1 MFFMKSIKF
10 FLLAILT
17 LGYVQ
22 YGISQINKV
31 TLPNG
36 WTLTP
41 IGKQLPL
48 GDLPLN
54 MAVSPNKK
62 LLAITNNGQST
73 QTIQLVDVKTE
84 KILDAISI
92 DKSWYG
98 LVFSADNKSLYASG
112 GNDNRILIYNVQS
125 SKLNLIDS
133 IQLGN
138 KWPVKISPAGICI
151 NNAENTM
158 YVVTKENNSLYEIN
172 LKTKK
177 IAVYPLGAEAYT
189 CLLSADKKQLYIS
202 LWGSDQLLVWN
213 TITKKVT
220 KTIAIGDNPNE
231 LLLTKNGQYL
241 YVANANDNSVAVV
254 NTNTLAIEEVLN
266 AALFPNAPNGST
278 TNGLALNEVETK
290 LYVANADNNCLA
302 VFNVA
307 KKGFSES
314 IGFIP
319 VGWYPTSVKIINNKV
334 FVANGKGLTSLANP
348 NGPSP
353 VRKKE
358 TVNYQA
364 GDENA
369 KVKQVEYIGSLFKG
383 TLSIF
388 AEPST
393 TKLAAYTKMVYAN
406 TPYSKEK
413 ELVSNGEVGNPV
425 PHRIGDKSP
434 IKHVFYIVKENRTY
448 DQVLGDMAQ
457 GNGDTSLVLF
467 GKDITPNQHAIA
479 SEFVLL
485 DNFYVDAEV
494 SADGHN
500 WTMAAYANDYTEK
513 NWPTSYGGRGGTYD
527 FEGQKKI
534 AYPKGGFLWDHALK
548 AKVSFR
554 TYGEFADDYKANYAT
569 LEGKF
574 CKYYTS
580 WDQKVADTTRFQQWK
595 RDFDSLLAID
605 KVPALNTLRM
615 INDHTEGTKI
625 GRPTPYAHV
634 ADNDYAVGL
643 FVEYLSKSPIWNESV
658 VFILEDDAQNG
669 ADHVDAHR
677 SPAFIA
683 GGLVKRKLVDHTM
696 YTTSGMLR
704 TLELILGIPPMSQYD
719 AAAEPMWRCFTS
731 KANNTPFKSIL
742 PTVDLKEKNTKL
754 DKLARLSGTLDFSK
768 EDNVP
773 DLLFNQLLWKA
784 IKGVN
789 TPVPA
794 PRRSAFLKPIETD

>member
-1 MFFMKSIKF
+1 MKSIKL
-10 FLLAILT
+10 FLLAILI

-22 YGISQINKV
+22 HGFSQINKV

-54 MAVSPNKK
+54 MAVSPNKN

-84 KILDAISI
+84 KLLDAISI

-125 SKLNLIDS
+125 KKLNLIDS

-138 KWPVKISPAGICI
+138 KWPVKISPSGICV
-151 NNAENTM
+151 NNTEHIL

-177 IAVYPLGAEAYT
+177 IAVYPLGSEAYT

-213 TITKKVT
+213 TVTKKVT

-254 NTNTLAIEEVLN
+254 NTNTLTVEEVLN

-278 TNGLALNEVETK
+278 TNGLALNEAETK

-358 TVNYQA
+358 TVNFQA

-383 TLSIF
+383 TLSVF

-393 TKLAAYTKMVYAN
+393 NKLAAYTKMVYAN
-406 TPYSKEK
+406 TPYTKEK
-413 ELVSNGEVGNPV
+413 ELVANGEAGNPV

-448 DQVLGDMAQ
+448 DQVLGDMTQ

-554 TYGEFADDYKANYAT
+554 TYGEFADNYKANYPT

-574 CKYYTS
+574 CNYYTS

-595 RDFDSLLAID
+595 RDFDSLLAIN

-683 GGLVKRKLVDHTM
+683 GGLVKRKMVDHTM

-731 KANNTPFKSIL
+731 KADSTPFKSIL
-742 PTVDLKEKNTKL
+742 PTVNLKEKNTKQ
-754 DKLARLSGTLDFSK
+754 DKLARLSASLDFSK

-794 PRRSAFLKPIETD
+794 PRRSAFLKLIETD

>member
-1 MFFMKSIKF
+1 MQHGF
-10 FLLAILT
+10 
-17 LGYVQ
+17 
-22 YGISQINKV
+22 SQINKV

-54 MAVSPNKK
+54 MAVSPNKN

-84 KILDAISI
+84 KLLDAISI

-125 SKLNLIDS
+125 KKLNLIDS

-138 KWPVKISPAGICI
+138 KWPVKISPSGICV
-151 NNAENTM
+151 NNTEHIL

-177 IAVYPLGAEAYT
+177 IAVYPLGSEAYT

-213 TITKKVT
+213 TVTKKVT

-254 NTNTLAIEEVLN
+254 NTNTLTVEEVLN

-278 TNGLALNEVETK
+278 TNGLALNEAETK

-358 TVNYQA
+358 TVNFQA

-383 TLSIF
+383 TLSVF

-393 TKLAAYTKMVYAN
+393 NKLAAYTKMVYAN
-406 TPYSKEK
+406 TPYTKEK
-413 ELVSNGEVGNPV
+413 ELVANGEAGNPV

-448 DQVLGDMAQ
+448 DQVLGDMTQ

-554 TYGEFADDYKANYAT
+554 TYGEFADNYKANYPT

-574 CKYYTS
+574 CNYYTS

-595 RDFDSLLAID
+595 RDFDSLLAIN

-683 GGLVKRKLVDHTM
+683 GGLVKRKMVDHTM

-731 KANNTPFKSIL
+731 KADSTPFKSIL
-742 PTVDLKEKNTKL
+742 PTVNLKEKNTKQ
-754 DKLARLSGTLDFSK
+754 DKLARLSASLDFSK

-794 PRRSAFLKPIETD
+794 PRRSAFLKLIETD

>member
-1 MFFMKSIKF
+1 MQHGF
-10 FLLAILT
+10 
-17 LGYVQ
+17 
-22 YGISQINKV
+22 SQINKV

-54 MAVSPNKK
+54 MAVSPNKN
-62 LLAITNNGQST
+62 LLAITNNGQSS

-84 KILDAISI
+84 KLLDAISI

-125 SKLNLIDS
+125 KKLNLIDS

-138 KWPVKISPAGICI
+138 KWPVKISPSGICV
-151 NNAENTM
+151 NNTEHIL

-177 IAVYPLGAEAYT
+177 IAVYPLGSEAYT

-213 TITKKVT
+213 TVTKKVT

-254 NTNTLAIEEVLN
+254 NTNTLTVEEVLN

-278 TNGLALNEVETK
+278 TNGLALNEAETK

-358 TVNYQA
+358 TVNFQA

-383 TLSIF
+383 TLSVF

-393 TKLAAYTKMVYAN
+393 NKLAAYTKMVYAN
-406 TPYSKEK
+406 TPYTKEK
-413 ELVSNGEVGNPV
+413 ELVANGEAGNPV

-448 DQVLGDMAQ
+448 DQVLGDMTQ

-554 TYGEFADDYKANYAT
+554 TYGEFADNYKANYPT

-574 CKYYTS
+574 CNYYTS

-595 RDFDSLLAID
+595 RDFDSLLAIN

-683 GGLVKRKLVDHTM
+683 GGLVKRKMVDHTM

-731 KANNTPFKSIL
+731 KADSTPFKSIL
-742 PTVDLKEKNTKL
+742 PTVNLKEKNTKQ
-754 DKLARLSGTLDFSK
+754 DKLARLSASLDFSK

-794 PRRSAFLKPIETD
+794 PRRSAFLKLIETD

>member
-1 MFFMKSIKF
+1 MKSIKL
-10 FLLAILT
+10 FLLAILI

-22 YGISQINKV
+22 HGFSQINKV

-54 MAVSPNKK
+54 MAVSPNKN
-62 LLAITNNGQST
+62 LLAITNNGQSS

-84 KILDAISI
+84 KLLDAISI

-125 SKLNLIDS
+125 KKLNLIDS

-138 KWPVKISPAGICI
+138 KWPVKISPSGICV
-151 NNAENTM
+151 NNTEHIL

-177 IAVYPLGAEAYT
+177 IAVYPLGSEAYT

-213 TITKKVT
+213 TVTKKVT

-254 NTNTLAIEEVLN
+254 NTNTLTVEEVLN

-278 TNGLALNEVETK
+278 TNGLALNEAETK

-358 TVNYQA
+358 TVNFQA

-383 TLSIF
+383 TLSVF

-393 TKLAAYTKMVYAN
+393 NKLAAYTKMVYAN
-406 TPYSKEK
+406 TPYTKEK
-413 ELVSNGEVGNPV
+413 ELVANGEAGNPV

-448 DQVLGDMAQ
+448 DQVLGDMTQ

-554 TYGEFADDYKANYAT
+554 TYGEFADNYKANYPT

-574 CKYYTS
+574 CNYYTS

-595 RDFDSLLAID
+595 RDFDSLLAIN

-683 GGLVKRKLVDHTM
+683 GGLVKRKMVDHTM

-731 KANNTPFKSIL
+731 KADSTPFKSIL
-742 PTVDLKEKNTKL
+742 PTVNLKEKNTKQ
-754 DKLARLSGTLDFSK
+754 DKLARLSASLDFSK

-794 PRRSAFLKPIETD
+794 PRRSAFLKLIETD